1 MGEAY
6 QTIKVEQQK
15 NIATIVLNRPSAY
28 NAFTPEMN
36 KEMIDAL
43 RQASKDDETRCI
55 VITGE
60 GKAFCSG
67 EDLAGVNEDTN
78 HADFLRN
85 RYHPMMK
92 AIKQTTK
99 PIVAAVNGTAA
110 GAGMSLALAAD
121 FRLVHPKTKF
131 ISAFVNVGLV
141 PDSGFMYNLPRLIG
155 YAKAMETAVL
165 GKPITGDEAYQ
176 LGLATE
182 VIEREEWQE
191 KVNQFAEMLANMPT
205 KSISLIK
212 RCMMDSMHQSYEE
225 ALEKEAQAQRI
236 AGLSHDHKEG
246 LQAFKA
252 KRKPIFI
259 GN

>member
-6 QTIKVEQQK
+6 QTIKAEQEK
-15 NIATIVLNRPSAY
+15 GISTIVLNRPSAY

-43 RQASKDDETRCI
+43 RKASKDDETRCI

-67 EDLAGVNEDTN
+67 EDLAGVDEDTN

-92 AIKQTTK
+92 AMKQTTK

-121 FRLVHPKTKF
+121 FRLVQPETKF
-131 ISAFVNVGLV
+131 ISAFINIGLV

-155 YAKAMETAVL
+155 YAKAIETAVL

-182 VIEREEWQE
+182 VIEREEWKE
-191 KVNQFAEMLANMPT
+191 KVNQFADALADMPT
-205 KSISLIK
+205 KSITLIK
-212 RCMMDSMHQSYEE
+212 RCMMDGMHQSYEE

-236 AGLSHDHKEG
+236 AGLSCDHKEG
-246 LQAFKA
+246 LQAFKE